1 MASTIE
7 RIVGWARALSF
18 EDVPEE
24 VRELARAQRRSVLA
38 AVAASGEDQAA
49 RRVLAA
55 IAEDA
60 PDGPAPLVS
69 SARRVRAE
77 EAIYG
82 ASALSIAL
90 DFDDYLCF
98 GHSGHSAVLVPM
110 MLAAEAG
117 ASGREQLL
125 AQIIANEIE
134 ARLGG
139 ACLIGPLNGQLW
151 SFIHAAGTA
160 LAAGRLLGLDASR
173 LAHALAIAL
182 YQAPRPTVPGF
193 MAPDSKLL
201 TAAEPT
207 MIGLRAARLAARG
220 VTGPLDALDHPHGF
234 LSAFAFTPLAR
245 MLEQGGGW
253 ASRTLCIKP
262 YPGCAYVDTTL
273 DAMRAIGPLDAE
285 AIESIEV
292 HAGLLTCGMDGLSR
306 PYAGDA
312 PTPVTVTFSVRWNV
326 AIAILAG
333 QVTAREVSA
342 AWLGERAAELSR
354 LAQRVSLRHD
364 PELTRR
370 TLAAFAPVLA
380 PRAVLA
386 PVAKGTLVRG
396 FAAMRREHRSVALRV
411 TDLPALLGLL
421 AGAGEPW
428 DDAAL
433 RAFAMT
439 FPARVRIALKGGG
452 VREAE
457 VDVPRG
463 GAGHLTEG
471 PGAVAKAKLATNGP
485 LLFGAERTAAIDRA
499 IEGDADELHAL
510 LRA

>member
-1 MASTIE
+1 MAGTIE
-7 RIVGWARALSF
+7 RIARWAHALSWS
-18 EDVPEE
+18 EVPET
-24 VRELARAQRRSVLA
+24 VVDLARAQRRSVLGA
-38 AVAASGEDQAA
+38 IAASSEDLAA

-55 IAEDA
+55 LVGDA
-60 PDGPAPLVS
+60 SDGPAPFVGTE
-69 SARRVRAE
+69 RRVRVE
-77 EAIYG
+77 DAIYA
-82 ASALSIAL
+82 ASASSIAL

-98 GHSGHSAVLVPM
+98 GHTGHSAVLVPM
-110 MLAAEAG
+110 LLAAETG

-125 AQIIANEIE
+125 AQIVANEIE

-151 SFIHAAGTA
+151 SFIHAAGAA
-160 LAAGRLLGLDASR
+160 LAAGRLLGLDSHR

-193 MAPDSKLL
+193 MSPDSKLL

-220 VTGPLDALDHPHGF
+220 VTGPLDGLDHGHGF
-234 LSAFAFTPLAR
+234 LSAFAFAPLAR
-245 MLEQGGGW
+245 MLEQNDGW

-273 DAMRAIGPLDAE
+273 DAMRAIGPLDPSE
-285 AIESIEV
+285 IETIEV

-306 PYAGDA
+306 PYAADA

-333 QVTAREVSA
+333 RVTPHEVSH
-342 AWLGERAAELSR
+342 AWLEAHASQLPSIVE
-354 LAQRVSLRHD
+354 RVSLKHD

-386 PVAKGTLVRG
+386 PIQKAALVRG
-396 FAAMRREHRSVALRV
+396 FAAMRREHRSIELRL
-411 TDLPALLGLL
+411 TDLPALLGLRV
-421 AGAGEPW
+421 GAGEPW
-428 DDAAL
+428 DDSAL

-439 FPARVRIALKGGG
+439 FPARVRVVLKSGA

-471 PGAVAKAKLATNGP
+471 PSAIAREKLASNGP
-485 LLFGAERTAAIDRA
+485 RFFGEERTARIDDA
-499 IEGDADELHAL
+499 IERDEGELYAL
-510 LRA
+510 LG